1 MARADGSPPM
11 DPNTSEADARQL
23 ELARSQG
30 DAYGK
35 AVEHM
40 ATQVADDGGE
50 QEAGDYRIGYAIEEA
65 EGMYEFD
72 DGELRWREP
81 DGENLHVEITVR
93 DRADG
98 RFVPGVR
105 VLATLVAPDGE
116 EVGTH
121 EQPLLWHPMIYHY
134 GRNWTVPADGEYTLR
149 VHVDPPAFMR
159 HDEVNGRRFAE
170 PVDVEFAGV
179 QVERGSD

>member
-1 MARADGSPPM
+1 MARADESPPM
-11 DPNTSEADARQL
+11 DPNTSEADAKQL

-30 DAYGK
+30 DAYGQ

-81 DGENLHVEITVR
+81 DGENLHLEITVR

-116 EVGTH
+116 QVGTH

-159 HDEVNGRRFAE
+159 HDEVNGRRFVE

-179 QVERGSD
+179 EVERGSD